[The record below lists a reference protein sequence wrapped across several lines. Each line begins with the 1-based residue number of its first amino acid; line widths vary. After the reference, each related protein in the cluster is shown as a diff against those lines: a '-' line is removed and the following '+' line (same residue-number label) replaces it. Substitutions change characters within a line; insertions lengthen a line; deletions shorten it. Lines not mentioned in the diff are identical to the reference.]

1 MLPKYTEPGGNI
13 RGSVGAKKKKK
24 LVVIDGYSLLF
35 RAFYGARYMSTS
47 DGRPTNALFGLVSM
61 LFVLFE
67 REKPD
72 SVVVAFDAPGK
83 TFRDEAYEEYKGT
96 RSETPDDLRQQLPIA
111 RDLMAALAIPS
122 LEVPGFEADDVIGA
136 IALDAKKKGYE
147 TIIVSGDLDQLQL
160 VNDSVRVM
168 TTRKGVTDVVVYDVA
183 AVHERYGFGPEFI
196 PDYKALVGDASD
208 NIPGVPGIGPKSAAE
223 LIQQFGTVEEML
235 AHLDKV
241 PEKYRKKIE
250 PLKDEIPKYK
260 WLATIRHDVPFK
272 YDYPNYTLSPD
283 QLREAQQ
290 LFEWLEFR
298 QHGRRLPIVL
308 KPYLTEEQGGLFS
321 AEVESEAPSVAS
333 QPAKSVEEVA
343 KWMGKRVAGLYVSDD
358 GCAAAIGLEARTFG
372 RDVAEELVRRFTSRL
387 RFHRAKP
394 LLRSTGTFVRPD
406 FDTLLAAYVLQSA
419 RSSYAIQDL
428 AQGYLGEPPP
438 QTPEGIASAIDRLVE
453 PLTQRLKEDEQ
464 WRVYDEIEAP
474 LAPVL
479 ARMEATGIAVNVRD
493 LEEFA
498 KELTVEIGR
507 VEHEIYQLAGEE
519 FNIGS
524 TQQLG
529 AILFEKLGLPAPKK
543 TKTGYATGSEVL
555 IQFAGDHEIVSL
567 VLRWREL
574 TKLRSTYAASLPK
587 LIAEDGRI
595 HTTFEQHIAATGRL
609 SSTEPN
615 LQNIPIRTEL
625 GRTIRRAFVAG
636 TGYSLLS
643 LDYSQ
648 VELRFLAHECRD
660 ETLLK
665 AFEKGIDVHAATAS
679 LMWNEPIEE
688 VSPAHRRYAK
698 MLNYAVLYGVTGYG
712 LANQLQGE
720 FSVKEAQQLIKQY
733 FERFPKVREY
743 IDRTLKQARERGY
756 TTTVFGRRRYFPDIH
771 AGNRAARAYAERQA
785 INAPLQGGSADL
797 IKLAMIRVG
806 KILEGKR
813 TRMLLQVHDE
823 LLFEWAPQ
831 EESLVEE
838 LRKAMETALTLDVP
852 IVVDAKVGPNWLEM
866 EAI

>member
-1 MLPKYTEPGGNI
+1 
-13 RGSVGAKKKKK
+13 VGAPKTKK

-35 RAFYGARYMSTS
+35 RAFYGTRYMSTS

-61 LFVLFE
+61 LFLLFE

-83 TFRDEAYEEYKGT
+83 TFRDEAYEDYKGT
-96 RSETPDDLRQQLPIA
+96 RSETPDDLRQQLPLA
-111 RDLMAALAIPS
+111 RDLMEALAIPS
-122 LEVPGFEADDVIGA
+122 IEVPGFEADDVIGA
-136 IALDAKKKGYE
+136 ITLDAEKKGYE
-147 TIIVSGDLDQLQL
+147 TIIVSGDLDSLQL
-160 VNDSVRVM
+160 VDDSVRVM
-168 TTRKGVTDVVVYDVA
+168 TTRRGVSDVVVYDVG

-208 NIPGVPGIGPKSAAE
+208 NIPGVPGIGPKGAAE
-223 LIQQFGTVEEML
+223 LIQQFGHVEEML
-235 AHLDKV
+235 ARLDEV

-250 PLKDEIPKYK
+250 PLKEEIPKYK
-260 WLATIRHDVPFK
+260 WLATIRRDVPVEF
-272 YDYPNYTLSPD
+272 DYPRYVLSGS

-298 QHGRRLPIVL
+298 QHGRRLASVL
-308 KPYLTEEQGGLFS
+308 KPYLTEEQSGLFS
-321 AEVESEAPSVAS
+321 VEVESEAIEVRAKPAAS
-333 QPAKSVEEVA
+333 PEEVER
-343 KWMGKRVAGLYVSDD
+343 WMADRVAGLHVSDE
-358 GCAAAIGLEARTFG
+358 GCAAAIGVEARTFE
-372 RDVAEELVRRFTSRL
+372 REVAEELVRRGAARF
-387 RFHRAKP
+387 RFHHAKP
-394 LLRSTGTFVRPD
+394 LLRRTQTFVRPD

-428 AQGYLGEPPP
+428 AQGYLQEPPP
-438 QTPEGIASAIDRLVE
+438 HSPEGIASAIYRLAE
-453 PLTQRLKEDEQ
+453 PLTRRLEEDEQ

-479 ARMEATGIAVNVRD
+479 ARMEATGIAVNARD

-498 KELTVEIGR
+498 KELSVEIDR
-507 VEHEIYQLAGEE
+507 VEHEIYRLAGEE

-529 AILFEKLGLPAPKK
+529 SILFEKLGLPAPKK

-555 IQFAGDHEIVSL
+555 LQFAGDHEIVSL

-595 HTTFEQHIAATGRL
+595 HTTFEQHVAATGRL
-609 SSTEPN
+609 SSTDPN

-636 TGYSLLS
+636 EGYTLLS

-648 VELRFLAHECRD
+648 IELRFLAHECRD
-660 ETLLK
+660 ETLLD
-665 AFEKGIDVHAATAS
+665 AFANGKDVHAATAA
-679 LMWNEPIEE
+679 LMWNESIEE

-698 MLNYAVLYGVTGYG
+698 MLNYAVLYGVSGYG
-712 LANQLQGE
+712 LSNQLQGE

-743 IDRTLKQARERGY
+743 IERTLKQARERGY
-756 TTTVFGRRRYFPDIH
+756 TTTLFGRRRYFPDIH

-797 IKLAMIRVG
+797 IKLAMLRVAQ
-806 KILEGKR
+806 ILEGKR

-823 LLFEWAPQ
+823 LLFEWDPKEKA
-831 EESLVEE
+831 LVEQ
-838 LRKAMETALTLDVP
+838 LREAMETALHLDVP
-852 IVVDAKVGPNWLEM
+852 IVVDAKAGPNWLEM
-866 EAI
+866 EPV

>member
-1 MLPKYTEPGGNI
+1 
-13 RGSVGAKKKKK
+13 VGAKKKKK

-35 RAFYGARYMSTS
+35 RAFYGTRYMSTS

-83 TFRDEAYEEYKGT
+83 TFRDEAYGEYKGT
-96 RSETPDDLRQQLPIA
+96 RSETPDDLKQQFPLA
-111 RDLMAALAIPS
+111 RDLIKALAIPS

-136 IALDAKKKGYE
+136 IALDAEKRGYE
-147 TIIVSGDLDQLQL
+147 TVIVSGDLDQLQL
-160 VNDSVRVM
+160 VDDSVRVM
-168 TTRKGVTDVVVYDVA
+168 TTRKGVSDVVFYDVA

-196 PDYKALVGDASD
+196 TDYKALVGDASD

-223 LIQQFGTVEEML
+223 LIQQFGPVEEML
-235 AHLDKV
+235 ARLDEV

-250 PLKDEIPKYK
+250 PLKEEIPKYK
-260 WLATIRHDVPFK
+260 WLATIVRDVPFE
-272 YDYPNYTLSPD
+272 YDYPQYALPPD
-283 QLREAQQ
+283 RLREAQQ

-298 QHGRRLPIVL
+298 QHSRRLPTVL
-308 KPYLTEEQGGLFS
+308 KPYMTEEQSGLFS
-321 AEVESEAPSVAS
+321 TEVESEAVEIKAK
-333 QPAKSVEEVA
+333 PATSADEVL
-343 KWMGKRVAGLYVSDD
+343 KWMGDRVAGVCLTED
-358 GCAAAIGLEARTFG
+358 GCAAAIGVEARTFG
-372 RDVAEELVRRFTSRL
+372 RDVALELVRRAASRL

-394 LLRSTGTFVRPD
+394 LLRETGTFARPE

-428 AQGYLGEPPP
+428 AQGYLQEPPP
-438 QTPEGIASAIDRLVE
+438 QSPEGIASAIHRLAE
-453 PLTQRLKEDEQ
+453 PMTERLKEDEQ

-474 LAPVL
+474 LSPVL
-479 ARMEATGIAVNVRD
+479 ARMEATGIAVNARD

-498 KELTVEIGR
+498 KELTVEIDR
-507 VEHEIYQLAGEE
+507 IEHEIYQLAGEE

-529 AILFEKLGLPAPKK
+529 SILFERLGLPAPKK

-609 SSTEPN
+609 SSTDPN

-636 TGYSLLS
+636 EGYTLLS

-648 VELRFLAHECRD
+648 IELRFLAHECRD
-660 ETLLK
+660 ETLLD
-665 AFEKGIDVHAATAS
+665 AFANGKDVHAATAA
-679 LMWNEPIEE
+679 LMWNEPIEQ

-698 MLNYAVLYGVTGYG
+698 MLNYAVLYGVSGYG

-733 FERFPKVREY
+733 FERFPKVRGY

-756 TTTVFGRRRYFPDIH
+756 TTTLFGRRRYFPDIH
-771 AGNRAARAYAERQA
+771 AGNRVARAYAERQA

-797 IKLAMIRVG
+797 IKLAMLRVAE
-806 KILEGKR
+806 ILDGKR

-823 LLFEWAPQ
+823 LLFEWDP
-831 EESLVEE
+831 
-838 LRKAMETALTLDVP
+838 KETALVEQLREAMEAALNLDVP
-852 IVVDAKVGPNWLEM
+852 IVVDAKAGPNWLEM
-866 EAI
+866 KAV

>member
-1 MLPKYTEPGGNI
+1 
-13 RGSVGAKKKKK
+13 
-24 LVVIDGYSLLF
+24 
-35 RAFYGARYMSTS
+35 MSTS

-61 LFVLFE
+61 LFLLFE

-96 RSETPDDLRQQLPIA
+96 RSETPDDLKQQLPLA
-111 RDLMAALAIPS
+111 RDLMQALAIPS
-122 LEVPGFEADDVIGA
+122 IEVPGFEADDVIGA
-136 IALDAKKKGYE
+136 ITLDAERKGYE
-147 TIIVSGDLDQLQL
+147 TVIVSGDLDQLQL
-160 VNDSVRVM
+160 VDDSVRVM
-168 TTRKGVTDVVVYDVA
+168 TTRRGVSDVVVYDVA

-196 PDYKALVGDASD
+196 TDYKALVGDASD

-223 LIQQFGTVEEML
+223 LIQQFGHVEEML
-235 AHLDKV
+235 ARLEEV

-250 PLKDEIPKYK
+250 PLKDAIPKYK
-260 WLATIRHDVPFK
+260 WLATIRRDVPVEF
-272 YDYPNYTLSPD
+272 DYPRYVLSPS

-298 QHGRRLPIVL
+298 QHGRRLASVL
-308 KPYLTEEQGGLFS
+308 RPYIAEEQSGLFS
-321 AEVESEAPSVAS
+321 VEVESEAVEVSATPAAS
-333 QPAKSVEEVA
+333 LEEVE
-343 KWMGKRVAGLYVSDD
+343 KWLAGRVAALHISDE
-358 GCAAAIGLEARTFG
+358 GCAAAIGTEARTFG
-372 RDVAEELVRRFTSRL
+372 WDVAEELVRSAASRL
-387 RFHRAKP
+387 RFHHAKP
-394 LLRSTGTFVRPD
+394 LLRRMETFVRPD

-428 AQGYLGEPPP
+428 AQGYLQEPPP
-438 QTPEGIASAIDRLVE
+438 HSPEGIASAIYRLAE
-453 PLTQRLKEDEQ
+453 PLTERLQEDEQ

-479 ARMEATGIAVNVRD
+479 ARMEATGIAVNARG

-529 AILFEKLGLPAPKK
+529 SILFEKLGLPAPKK

-555 IQFAGDHEIVSL
+555 IQFAGDYEIVSL

-587 LIAEDGRI
+587 LIADDGRI
-595 HTTFEQHIAATGRL
+595 HTTFEQHVAATGRL
-609 SSTEPN
+609 SSTDPN

-636 TGYSLLS
+636 AGYSLLS

-648 VELRFLAHECRD
+648 IELRFLAHECRD
-660 ETLLK
+660 ETLLD
-665 AFEKGIDVHAATAS
+665 AFANGKDVHAATAA
-679 LMWNEPIEE
+679 LMWNESIEE

-698 MLNYAVLYGVTGYG
+698 MLNYAVLYGVSGYG

-743 IDRTLKQARERGY
+743 IDRTLKQARERGF
-756 TTTVFGRRRYFPDIH
+756 TTTLFGRRRYFPDIH

-797 IKLAMIRVG
+797 IKLAMLRVAE
-806 KILEGKR
+806 ILDGRR

-823 LLFEWAPQ
+823 LLFEWDPKEKA
-831 EESLVEE
+831 LVEE
-838 LRKAMETALTLDVP
+838 LREAMETALPLDVP
-852 IVVDAKVGPNWLEM
+852 IVVDAKAGPNWLEM
-866 EAI
+866 EPI

>member
-1 MLPKYTEPGGNI
+1 M
-13 RGSVGAKKKKK
+13 GAKKKKK

-35 RAFYGARYMSTS
+35 RAFYGTRYMSTS

-96 RSETPDDLRQQLPIA
+96 RSETPDDLKQQLPVA
-111 RDLMAALAIPS
+111 RDLIHALAIPS
-122 LEVPGFEADDVIGA
+122 LEVSGFEADDVIGA
-136 IALDAKKKGYE
+136 IALDAEKKGYE

-160 VNDSVRVM
+160 VDDSVRVM
-168 TTRKGVTDVVVYDVA
+168 TTRKGVSDVVVYDTA

-196 PDYKALVGDASD
+196 TDYKALVGDASD

-223 LIQQFGTVEEML
+223 LIQQFGHVEQML
-235 AHLDKV
+235 ARLDEV

-260 WLATIRHDVPFK
+260 WLATIRRDVPFE
-272 YDYPNYTLSPD
+272 YDYPDYVVPAD
-283 QLREAQQ
+283 RLREAQQ

-298 QHGRRLPIVL
+298 QHGRRLATVL
-308 KPYLTEEQGGLFS
+308 RPYLSEEQGGLFS
-321 AEVESEAPSVAS
+321 TDVGFEAVDIKVK
-333 QPAKSVEEVA
+333 PAKSAGEVE
-343 KWMGKRVAGLYVSDD
+343 KWMGERTAGVYVSDE
-358 GCAAAIGLEARTFG
+358 GCAAAIGFQARTFS
-372 RDVAEELVRRFTSRL
+372 REVAEELIRSAAVRL

-419 RSSYAIQDL
+419 RSTYAIQDL

-438 QTPEGIASAIDRLVE
+438 QSPEAVASAIHRLAE
-453 PLTQRLKEDEQ
+453 PLTERLREDEQ

-479 ARMEATGIAVNVRD
+479 ARMEATGIAVNARA

-498 KELTVEIGR
+498 KELTVEIDR
-507 VEHEIYQLAGEE
+507 VERDIYRLAGEE

-529 AILFEKLGLPAPKK
+529 SILFEKLGLPAPKK

-555 IQFAGDHEIVSL
+555 IQLAGDHEIVSL

-587 LIAEDGRI
+587 LIDKDGRI

-609 SSTEPN
+609 SSTDPN

-625 GRTIRRAFVAG
+625 GRTIRRAFVASE
-636 TGYSLLS
+636 GYTLLS

-648 VELRFLAHECRD
+648 IELRFLAHECRD
-660 ETLLK
+660 ETLLD
-665 AFEKGIDVHAATAS
+665 AFETGKDVHAATAA
-679 LMWNEPIEE
+679 LMWNESIEE

-698 MLNYAVLYGVTGYG
+698 MLNYAVLYGVSGYG

-733 FERFPKVREY
+733 FERFPKVRQY

-756 TTTVFGRRRYFPDIH
+756 TTTLFGRRRYFPDIH

-797 IKLAMIRVG
+797 IKLAMLRVDE
-806 KILEGKR
+806 ILKGKR

-823 LLFEWAPQ
+823 LLFEWDPTERA
-831 EESLVEE
+831 LVEQ
-838 LRKAMETALTLDVP
+838 LREAMETPLNLDVP
-852 IVVDAKVGPNWLEM
+852 IVVDAKAGPNWLEM
-866 EAI
+866 RAL

>member
-1 MLPKYTEPGGNI
+1 
-13 RGSVGAKKKKK
+13 
-24 LVVIDGYSLLF
+24 
-35 RAFYGARYMSTS
+35 MSTS

-61 LFVLFE
+61 LFLLFE

-83 TFRDEAYEEYKGT
+83 TFRDEAYEDYKGT
-96 RSETPDDLRQQLPIA
+96 RSETPDDLRQQLPLA
-111 RDLMAALAIPS
+111 RDLMEALAIPS
-122 LEVPGFEADDVIGA
+122 IEVPGFEADDVIGA
-136 IALDAKKKGYE
+136 ITLDAEKKGYE
-147 TIIVSGDLDQLQL
+147 TVIVSGDLDSLQL
-160 VNDSVRVM
+160 VDDAVRVM
-168 TTRKGVTDVVVYDVA
+168 TTRRGVSDVVVYDVG
-183 AVHERYGFGPEFI
+183 AVHDRYGFGPEFI

-208 NIPGVPGIGPKSAAE
+208 NIPGVPGIGPKGAAE
-223 LIQQFGTVEEML
+223 LIQQFGHVEEML
-235 AHLDKV
+235 ARLDEV
-241 PEKYRKKIE
+241 PEKFRKKIDPVKE
-250 PLKDEIPKYK
+250 EIPKYK
-260 WLATIRHDVPFK
+260 WLATIRRDVPLEF
-272 YDYPNYTLSPD
+272 DYPRYVLSGS
-283 QLREAQQ
+283 QLREAQE

-298 QHGRRLPIVL
+298 QHGRRLASVL
-308 KPYLTEEQGGLFS
+308 KPYMTEEQSGLFS
-321 AEVESEAPSVAS
+321 VEVESEAVEVLA
-333 QPAKSVEEVA
+333 QPATSAEEVET
-343 KWMGKRVAGLYVSDD
+343 WMAGRVAGLYVSDE
-358 GCAAAIGLEARTFG
+358 GCAAAIGVEARTFG
-372 RDVAEELVRRFTSRL
+372 RDVGEELVRRAAARL
-387 RFHRAKP
+387 RFHHAKP
-394 LLRSTGTFVRPD
+394 LLRGTKTFVRAD

-428 AQGYLGEPPP
+428 AQGYLQEPPP
-438 QTPEGIASAIDRLVE
+438 HSPEGIASAIYRLAE
-453 PLTQRLKEDEQ
+453 PLTERLKEDEQ

-479 ARMEATGIAVNVRD
+479 ARMEATGIAVNARD

-498 KELTVEIGR
+498 KELTVEIDR
-507 VEHEIYQLAGEE
+507 VEREIYQLAGEE

-529 AILFEKLGLPAPKK
+529 SILFEKLGLPAPKR

-555 IQFAGDHEIVSL
+555 IQFAGDYEIVSL

-587 LIAEDGRI
+587 LIAEDSRI
-595 HTTFEQHIAATGRL
+595 HTTFEQHVAATGRL
-609 SSTEPN
+609 SSTDPN

-636 TGYSLLS
+636 EGYTLLS

-648 VELRFLAHECRD
+648 IELRFLAHECRD
-660 ETLLK
+660 ETLLD
-665 AFEKGIDVHAATAS
+665 AFANGKDVHAATAA
-679 LMWNEPIEE
+679 LMWNESIEE

-698 MLNYAVLYGVTGYG
+698 MLNYAVLYGVSGYG

-720 FSVKEAQQLIKQY
+720 FSVKEAQQLINQY

-756 TTTVFGRRRYFPDIH
+756 TTTMFGRRRYFPDIH

-797 IKLAMIRVG
+797 IKLAMLRVAE
-806 KILEGKR
+806 ILNGKR

-823 LLFEWAPQ
+823 LLFEWDPKEKA
-831 EESLVEE
+831 LVEE
-838 LRKAMETALTLDVP
+838 LREAMETALHLDVP
-852 IVVDAKVGPNWLEM
+852 IVVDAKAGPNWLDM
-866 EAI
+866 EPI